1 MDFIYWNR
9 DRSIN
14 AYINILA
21 YILGINTMKKKISKL
36 KDKEQL
42 EKGATLAN

>member
-1 MDFIYWNR
+1 MDFIYWNG

-21 YILGINTMKKKISKL
+21 YILGTNKMKKKKSKL